1 MNRADW
7 MLGLGGLLASLLAD
21 LTLSGLPGSRRLSA
35 IGHQESFTVDETV
48 AIKERGSWPP
58 NWYRRF
64 FAWALARFNTKY
76 EAAVADYKRRL
87 LSDLSGT
94 VVEIGPGTG
103 ANLRYFPPGVRWI
116 GIEPNPFMDQYLVRE
131 ARALGRNI
139 EIRRGTAEHLPVP
152 DASADAIVS
161 TLVLCSVRDLPGA
174 LSEIRRALK
183 PGGRFV
189 FIEHVAAPAGTW
201 LRRLQRCLKP
211 VWRKLADGC
220 EPDREISLSLEHAGF
235 AEVNCSRFSA
245 PLPVVSPQIMG
256 VARK

>member
-1 MNRADW
+1 
-7 MLGLGGLLASLLAD
+7 
-21 LTLSGLPGSRRLSA
+21 
-35 IGHQESFTVDETV
+35 V
-48 AIKERGSWPP
+48 ATKERGSWPP
-58 NWYRRF
+58 NWYQHF
-64 FAWALARFNTKY
+64 FAWALAHFNTKY
-76 EAAVADYKRRL
+76 ETAVADYKRRL

-131 ARALGRNI
+131 ARELGRNI

-189 FIEHVAAPAGTW
+189 FMEHVAAPQGTR

-235 AEVNCSRFSA
+235 AEVNYSRFSA